1 MIKLYLHLLFLIL
14 KEEHVDLKLR
24 TVMLPSQRS
33 LINSLDLNEISVLN
47 VKLDTCGMKIPG
59 LVFLPDFLI
68 VSQLL
73 QENVL
78 FVRQGLLQMLKASVF

>member
-1 MIKLYLHLLFLIL
+1 
-14 KEEHVDLKLR
+14 
-24 TVMLPSQRS
+24 MLPSLRS

-47 VKLDTCGMKIPG
+47 VLMDLCGMKIPG
-59 LVFLPDFLI
+59 LVFLLDFLT
-68 VSQLL
+68 VLQLL